1 MVRIKRGNIAVKRRK
16 KYIKLAKSYVGSNSR
31 LSTFATEQVIQ
42 SFNFAYIS
50 RKLKK
55 RNFRKNWIYIINATA
70 RNMGNNY
77 SRFMGYLRSNLILIN
92 RKMLSFLAL
101 ENSSIYESFKKIK

>member
-16 KYIKLAKSYVGSNSR
+16 KYIKLAKSYIGSNSR

-42 SFNFAYIS
+42 SFNYAYIS
-50 RKLKK
+50 RKLNK

-70 RNMGNNY
+70 RNIGDSY
-77 SRFMGYLRSNLILIN
+77 SRFMGYLRSNLILLN
-92 RKMLSFLAL
+92 RKMLAFLAL
-101 ENSSIYESFKKIK
+101 ENVSIYNLLKK